1 MMTMEPAAT
10 DNQPDLRALGRALRE
25 LRDRA
30 GLSQTGLA
38 VKAGTD
44 HTYISRVEHGRID
57 LRWRTLAR
65 LLEAL
70 GATVSDLGAVIEG
83 QDRTRS

>member
-1 MMTMEPAAT
+1 MEPAAT
-10 DNQPDLRALGRALRE
+10 NDQTDLRALGRALRR

-30 GLSQTGLA
+30 CLSQTELA

-44 HTYISRVEHGRID
+44 HTYVSRVEHGRID

-65 LLEAL
+65 LLDAME
-70 GATVSDLGAVIEG
+70 ATVSDLGAEMDG
-83 QDRTRS
+83 RDHRSN

>member
-1 MMTMEPAAT
+1 MEPSAT
-10 DNQPDLRALGRALRE
+10 DDQPELRALGLALRE

-30 GLSQTGLA
+30 GLSQSGLA
-38 VKAGTD
+38 TKASTD

-65 LLEAL
+65 LLDAL
-70 GATVSDLGAVIEG
+70 GATVSDLGTVMEE
-83 QDRTRS
+83 QDHPRI

>member
-1 MMTMEPAAT
+1 MTMEPAAT

-30 GLSQTGLA
+30 GMSQTGLA
-38 VKAGTD
+38 AKAGTD
-44 HTYISRVEHGRID
+44 HTYVSRVEHGRID

-83 QDRTRS
+83 EDRPRS